1 MNLEKE
7 LKGEKILRNYIL
19 SILNVILLIAFI
31 AGLNKNKLRLM
42 KLRHLRKDK
51 RGISSE
57 SIINNLC
64 LNTYEGR
71 RVGSRGNEKAAE
83 YIKDMFEELGISTYY
98 DDTYYEEY
106 NQNVLLK
113 ESEDGEIINKTVKNV
128 IGVLNGID
136 KENAVVISAHLDTV
150 GSINSRIVKGAL
162 DNASGIAVL
171 MRLAEEIKKQGKL
184 KKYYIC
190 ML

>member
-1 MNLEKE
+1 MKD
-7 LKGEKILRNYIL
+7 YIL
-19 SILNVILLIAFI
+19 IVSNVILLVACI
-31 AGLNKNKLRLM
+31 AGLKKYKLNFNI
-42 KLRHLRKDK
+42 RHLRKSK
-51 RGISSE
+51 RGISNE

-113 ESEDGEIINKTVKNV
+113 ESEED
-128 IGVLNGID
+128 
-136 KENAVVISAHLDTV
+136 
-150 GSINSRIVKGAL
+150 
-162 DNASGIAVL
+162 
-171 MRLAEEIKKQGKL
+171 
-184 KKYYIC
+184 
-190 ML
+190 